1 MNQHKA
7 RWEQGLEDLF
17 ADIRN
22 WAYGRKEPQQSPET
36 MTQSKENPMVVN
48 NVYNYTNE
56 ARTPLKTVR
65 FGFITIGKIILLT
78 VLIGLTIKVLL
89 DPMILINGI
98 NTLKEVLH
106 SI

>member
-36 MTQSKENPMVVN
+36 MTQSKDNPVFVN
-48 NVYNYTNE
+48 NVYNYSNDTQ
-56 ARTPLKTVR
+56 RPVQKMK
-65 FGFITIGKIILLT
+65 FGFMTIGKIIILT
-78 VLIGLTIKVLL
+78 VLVGLTIKVLL
-89 DPMILINGI
+89 NPMILINGI